1 MDKKLFILLKS
12 LKTGNILKKCGS
24 FTARAFKCI
33 SISVRIQSLL
43 FVVGC
48 GRGWKIQCSFTKGA
62 ATREWQ
68 GRTCVNFESKQCDSH
83 E

>member
-12 LKTGNILKKCGS
+12 YKVGNILKKCGC
-24 FTARAFKCI
+24 FTALACKCI
-33 SISVRIQSLL
+33 SVSVRIQTLL

-48 GRGWKIQCSFTKGA
+48 GRGGKMQCSFTKSA

-68 GRTCVNFESKQCDSH
+68 GRTS
-83 E
+83 

>member
-12 LKTGNILKKCGS
+12 LKTGNILKKCGC
-24 FTARAFKCI
+24 FTARACKCI
-33 SISVRIQSLL
+33 SVSVRIQSLL

-62 ATREWQ
+62 AIREWQ
-68 GRTCVNFESKQCDSH
+68 GRTS
-83 E
+83 

>member
-1 MDKKLFILLKS
+1 M
-12 LKTGNILKKCGS
+12 
-24 FTARAFKCI
+24 AAVRHVPV
-33 SISVRIQSLL
+33 SVRIQTLSLL

-68 GRTCVNFESKQCDSH
+68 RKSS
-83 E
+83 